1 MKREKIFEQFLWNS
15 RFIVLVAVV
24 ASLLVGLA
32 MFLVATVD
40 VIHLFKDIVAYM
52 GHSTGEKE
60 TGNVMAAYIGHSSG
74 DEEARSVIVASVV
87 EIIDGYLLATMML
100 VFSFGLYELFISR
113 INAAEGNELASR
125 VLLIQNMDDL
135 KDRLSKLVLLILVVK
150 FFQHAVKQT
159 STQGS
164 TGALDLLYFSVGIF
178 LIGAALYVSHK
189 KSPTH
194 NNKPGEKSDTE
205 KDLG

>member
-1 MKREKIFEQFLWNS
+1 MKREKIFERFLWNS

-40 VIHLFKDIVAYM
+40 VIHLFEDIAGYM
-52 GHSTGEKE
+52 GHNT
-60 TGNVMAAYIGHSSG
+60 G
-74 DEEARSVIVASVV
+74 DEEARSVIVASIV

-135 KDRLSKLVLLILVVK
+135 KDRLSKLVLLILIVK

-189 KSPTH
+189 KSPVH
-194 NNKPGEKSDTE
+194 NNKPGEKPETGKE
-205 KDLG
+205 L